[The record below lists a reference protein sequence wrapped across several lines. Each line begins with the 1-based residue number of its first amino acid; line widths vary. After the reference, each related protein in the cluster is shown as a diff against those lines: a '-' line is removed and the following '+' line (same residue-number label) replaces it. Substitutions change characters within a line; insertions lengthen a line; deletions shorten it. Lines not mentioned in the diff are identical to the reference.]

1 MNNDIYDK
9 FENIYNSNIID
20 RDIID
25 FINIYNKP
33 LIYLNIGIEIVSY
46 LTFKEILEYKN
57 ISYGKKIVEYSIKS
71 KELDKFYENL
81 IDNKNYTEIY
91 KKYKNKC
98 DNKILENYY
107 HFYDFKNAPRI
118 FRKRSNTL

>member
-1 MNNDIYDK
+1 MNNDIINK
-9 FENIYNSNIID
+9 FECIYNLKLSD
-20 RDIID
+20 EDIIK

-33 LIYLNIGIEIVSY
+33 LIYLNIGIDIVSY

-71 KELDKFYENL
+71 KEFDKLFEN
-81 IDNKNYTEIY
+81 IDNKDNYKLIY

-98 DNKILENYY
+98 ENEILENYY
-107 HFYDFKNAPRI
+107 HFYDFKNAPPLR
-118 FRKRSNTL
+118 RKRSKTL